1 MYTCLNP
8 GNIGINIPWVECL
21 PLAKANGFEGV
32 DVPIDTK
39 LPAAYYRD
47 LLAQHGLKPGGM
59 ALPFNPGDDEAG
71 VAAGLEKLPAICSLA
86 REIGQTRFYIWIVP
100 FSDTLDRKANFKL
113 HASRLGKAARILRD
127 YGCSLGLEFIGPKT
141 LRAGHRFGFLHTMD
155 EMLDLCEAV
164 GENVGLLL
172 DAYHWWTSLG
182 VVDDILRLDNRQV
195 VYVHIN
201 DGQPGLAV
209 DEQLDL
215 VRRLPGE
222 TGKIDIGAFLN
233 ALRKIQYDGPVVP
246 EPFEKKLNALSAAEA
261 VEVAAA
267 AVHKVWALG

>member
-8 GNIGINIPWVECL
+8 GNIGLQIPWEECL
-21 PLAKANGFEGV
+21 PLAKANGFEG
-32 DVPIDTK
+32 IDITIDPQH
-39 LPAAYYRD
+39 PASYYCD
-47 LLAQHGLKPGGM
+47 LLARYDLKPGGM
-59 ALPFNPGDDEAG
+59 TLPFTPADEEAE
-71 VAAGLEKLPAICSLA
+71 VVAGLEKLPAICA
-86 REIGQTRFYIWIVP
+86 RAKEIGQTRFYIWVRP

-113 HASRLGKAARILRD
+113 HTDRLGKAARIMQG

-141 LRAGHRFGFLHTMD
+141 LRPGHRYCFLRTMD

-164 GENVGLLL
+164 GENTGLLL

-182 VVDDILRLDNRQV
+182 VVDDLLRLENRQV

-201 DGQPGLAV
+201 DGQAGLAV

-215 VRRLPGE
+215 VRTLPGE

-246 EPFEKKLNALSAAEA
+246 EPFEKKLEALLPSEA
-261 VEVAAA
+261 VKVVGEAM
-267 AVHKVWALG
+267 HKVWSL

>member
-8 GNIGINIPWVECL
+8 GNIGLQLPWEECL
-21 PLAKANGFEGV
+21 PLVKANGFEGI
-32 DVPIDTK
+32 DVPIDPK
-39 LPAAYYRD
+39 RPATYYRD
-47 LLAQHGLKPGGM
+47 LLARYDLKPGGM
-59 ALPFNPGDDEAG
+59 ALPFTPADDE
-71 VAAGLEKLPAICSLA
+71 VKIAAGLEKLPAICA
-86 REIGQTRFYIWIVP
+86 RAQEIGQTRFYIWIVP
-100 FSDTLDRKANFKL
+100 FSDTLDRKANFNL
-113 HASRLGKAARILRD
+113 HVERLGKAARILED

-141 LRAGHRFGFLHTMD
+141 LRSGHRYGFLRTMD

-164 GENVGLLL
+164 GENTGLLL

-182 VVDDILRLDNRQV
+182 VIDDLLRLDNRQI

-222 TGKIDIGAFLN
+222 TGMIDIAGFLN
-233 ALRKIQYDGPVVP
+233 ALRKIHYDGPVVP
-246 EPFEKKLNALSAAEA
+246 EPFDKKLNELAPSEA
-261 VEVAAA
+261 VKVVAT
-267 AVHKVWALG
+267 AVHKVWKL

>member
-8 GNIGINIPWVECL
+8 GNIGLQLPWEECL
-21 PLAKANGFEGV
+21 PLVKANGFEGI
-32 DVPIDTK
+32 DVPIDPK

-47 LLAQHGLKPGGM
+47 LLSRYALKPGGM
-59 ALPFNPGDDEAG
+59 ALPFTPADDEVKIA
-71 VAAGLEKLPAICSLA
+71 VWLEKLPIICA
-86 REIGQTRFYIWIVP
+86 RAQEIGQTRFYIWIVP
-100 FSDTLDRKANFKL
+100 FSDTLDRKANFNL
-113 HASRLGKAARILRD
+113 HAERLGKAARILED
-127 YGCSLGLEFIGPKT
+127 FGCSLGLEFIGPKT
-141 LRAGHRFGFLHTMD
+141 LRPGHRYGFLRTMD

-164 GENVGLLL
+164 GENTGLLL

-182 VVDDILRLDNRQV
+182 VIDDLLRLDNRQI

-222 TGKIDIGAFLN
+222 TGMIDIAGFLN
-233 ALRKIQYDGPVVP
+233 ALRKINYDGPVVP
-246 EPFEKKLNALSAAEA
+246 EPFDKKLNGLSPSEA
-261 VEVAAA
+261 VQVVAT
-267 AVHKVWALG
+267 AVHKVWKL